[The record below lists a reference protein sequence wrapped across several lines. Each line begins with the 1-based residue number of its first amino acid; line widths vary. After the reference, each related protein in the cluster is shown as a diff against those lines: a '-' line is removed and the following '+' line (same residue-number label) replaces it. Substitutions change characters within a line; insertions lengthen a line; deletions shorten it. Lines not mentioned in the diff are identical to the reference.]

1 MTDSTLNSARLLIV
15 SSQLAL
21 LRSAWSVRETNPWHM
36 ETVEHSWEAMC
47 RLQSE
52 PDLHL
57 VVLDVSSSEKDGL
70 QLLGWLRRTR
80 PDLPAIV
87 IYFAEDANTKEE
99 AIRLGAREVLT
110 RPVSEHQLEE
120 SIRGVLDSADR
131 HPALEL
137 VNHDVAP
144 IAEEDFLLS
153 VGPLMQQ
160 VRAQA
165 ELLAQSNV
173 PVLILGERGCGKLA
187 VARFIHKL
195 SVYSG
200 FRFSRV
206 NCAAMPKEMLEAE
219 LFGRSSV
226 RHDSQ
231 GSQGLMENANP
242 GTLLLEEL
250 AEMPL
255 PIQGKLL
262 RVLQDMQAGHTDGGE
277 VPSRIVA
284 TSSADL
290 SQAVAK
296 KSLQEDLYYLFRTF
310 TIHVPSLRQRK
321 DEIEALLRYT
331 MHSFAKRYG
340 LPAREFTQKTL
351 DASINYSWP
360 GNLPE
365 MQGFVKRYLVAG
377 EARLNC
383 AEPFSSRN
391 SARTSAPWAQSAAE
405 VPPHSARR
413 ASLEDPTSLKSLIE
427 GIKSDAEKKA
437 IAVTLEKTGG
447 NRRAAAR
454 LLRVSYR
461 TLLYKVERYQIGASK
476 SKSDSPAHVAT
487 DEKPKSTPAGSPSG
501 LHLAHSK

>member
-1 MTDSTLNSARLLIV
+1 MTEKNPKSPRLLIV
-15 SSQLAL
+15 SSQLAV
-21 LRSAWSVRETNPWHM
+21 LRSAWSAKETNPWDM
-36 ETVEHSWEAMC
+36 ETVEHSWEAMR
-47 RLQSE
+47 RLQAE

-57 VVLDVSSSEKDGL
+57 VVLDVPSFEKDGL

-80 PDLPAIV
+80 PDFPAVV
-87 IYFAEDANTKEE
+87 IYSQEDANTKEE
-99 AIRLGAREVLT
+99 AIRLGAKEVLS
-110 RPVSEHQLEE
+110 RPVSGNKLEE
-120 SIRGVLDSADR
+120 SIRGVLGSADR
-131 HPALEL
+131 HPVLEI
-137 VNHDVAP
+137 VGHDASPV
-144 IAEEDFLLS
+144 AEEDFLLS

-200 FRFSRV
+200 FRFHRI

-219 LFGRSSV
+219 MFGGKFV
-226 RHDSQ
+226 RDDHQ
-231 GSQGLMENANP
+231 ANPRLMDNANP
-242 GTLLLEEL
+242 GTLLLEEIG
-250 AEMPL
+250 EMPL
-255 PIQGKLL
+255 SVQGKLL
-262 RVLQDMQAGHTDGGE
+262 RVLQNSQTGHADGGE
-277 VPSRIVA
+277 VPSRLIA

-290 SQAVAK
+290 SQAVTK
-296 KSLQEDLYYLFRTF
+296 KNLREDFYHLFRTF
-310 TIHVPSLRQRK
+310 TIQVPPLRQRK
-321 DEIEALLRYT
+321 DEIEPLLRYT

-340 LPAREFTQKTL
+340 LPAREFTQETL
-351 DASINYSWP
+351 DASIHYSWP

-377 EARLNC
+377 EAGLNC
-383 AEPFSSRN
+383 TEPFSSRA
-391 SARTSAPWAQSAAE
+391 SARTPAPWSPLAAE
-405 VPPHSARR
+405 VPAHNTRR
-413 ASLEDPTSLKSLIE
+413 ASLEDPASLKSLIE
-427 GIKSDAEKKA
+427 GIKSEAEKKA

-476 SKSDSPAHVAT
+476 SKSDSPSHAAN
-487 DEKPKSTPAGSPSG
+487 DDKQKSTLAGSPSG
-501 LHLAHSK
+501 LHLARVK

>member
-1 MTDSTLNSARLLIV
+1 MTESPLNSARLLIV

-36 ETVEHSWEAMC
+36 ETVEHSWEAIR

-57 VVLDVSSSEKDGL
+57 VVLDVSSSEKDCL

-87 IYFAEDANTKEE
+87 IYSPEDANTKEE
-99 AIRLGAREVLT
+99 AIRLGAKEVLT
-110 RPVSEHQLEE
+110 RPVSEYQLEE

-131 HPALEL
+131 HPALEI
-137 VNHDVAP
+137 VRHDVAP

-200 FRFSRV
+200 FRFYKV

-219 LFGRSSV
+219 LFGRNTDSSGNQ
-226 RHDSQ
+226 R
-231 GSQGLMENANP
+231 LMDNTNP
-242 GTLLLEEL
+242 GTLLLEEI

-255 PIQGKLL
+255 PIQERLL
-262 RVLQDMQAGHTDGGE
+262 RVLQNMQTGHTDGGE
-277 VPSRIVA
+277 VPSRIIA

-290 SQAVAK
+290 LQAVAK
-296 KSLQEDLYYLFRTF
+296 KILREDLYHLFRTF
-310 TIHVPSLRQRK
+310 TIHVPSLRQRR
-321 DEIEALLRYT
+321 DGIEALLRYT

-340 LPAREFTQKTL
+340 LPAREFAQETL

-377 EARLNC
+377 EAGLNC

-391 SARTSAPWAQSAAE
+391 SARTPVPWAQSSAE
-405 VPPHSARR
+405 VPPHGARR
-413 ASLEDPTSLKSLIE
+413 ASLEDPTSLKSFIE

-476 SKSDSPAHVAT
+476 SKSASPAHAAS
-487 DEKPKSTPAGSPSG
+487 DEKQKSTPGGSPSG
-501 LHLAHSK
+501 LHLARLK

>member
-1 MTDSTLNSARLLIV
+1 MTESTTNTPRLLIV

-21 LRSAWSVRETNPWHM
+21 LRSAWSIREANPWDM
-36 ETVEHSWEAMC
+36 ESVEHSWEAMR

-52 PDLHL
+52 PSLHL
-57 VVLDVSSSEKDGL
+57 VVLDVSSSDKDCL

-87 IYFAEDANTKEE
+87 IYSPEDENTKEE
-99 AIRLGAREVLT
+99 AMRLGAKEVSP
-110 RPVSEHQLEE
+110 RPVSEHALQE
-120 SIRGVLDSADR
+120 SIRAVLSSTDR
-131 HPALEL
+131 HPRLEI
-137 VNHDVAP
+137 VRDDVAP
-144 IAEEDFLLS
+144 ITEEDFLLS

-200 FRFSRV
+200 FRFHRV

-219 LFGRSSV
+219 LFGRNSGP
-226 RHDSQ
+226 HDGQ
-231 GSQGLMENANP
+231 GNQRLMDHANP
-242 GTLLLEEL
+242 GTLLLEEIG
-250 AEMPL
+250 EMPL
-255 PIQGKLL
+255 SSQGKLL
-262 RVLQDMQAGHTDGGE
+262 RALQSMRTIHTE
-277 VPSRIVA
+277 NAVSSRLIA
-284 TSSADL
+284 TSSVDL
-290 SQAVAK
+290 SQAMAK
-296 KSLQEDLYYLFRTF
+296 KTLREDVYHLFRPF
-310 TIHVPSLRQRK
+310 TVHVPSLRQRK
-321 DEIEALLRYT
+321 DEIEALLLYT
-331 MHSFAKRYG
+331 MHSFARQYG
-340 LPAREFTQKTL
+340 LPAREFTQETL
-351 DASINYSWP
+351 EASIRYSWP

-377 EARLNC
+377 QAGLNC
-383 AEPFSSRN
+383 AEPFSSRT
-391 SARTSAPWAQSAAE
+391 SSRTPAPWTTSAAE
-405 VPPHSARR
+405 VPSHSARR
-413 ASLEDPTSLKSLIE
+413 ARLEDPTSLKSFIE

-476 SKSDSPAHVAT
+476 SKSNSPTRAAN
-487 DEKPKSTPAGSPSG
+487 DEKPTSPLPGSPSG
-501 LHLAHSK
+501 LHLARLK

>member
-1 MTDSTLNSARLLIV
+1 MTENTPKSTRLLII

-21 LRSAWSVRETNPWHM
+21 LRSAWSVRETNPWGM
-36 ETVEHSWEAMC
+36 ETVEHSWEAMR

-52 PDLHL
+52 PDVHL
-57 VVLDVSSSEKDGL
+57 VVVDVSSDEKDCL
-70 QLLGWLRRTR
+70 QLLVWLRRTR

-87 IYFAEDANTKEE
+87 IYTAEDVKAKEE
-99 AIRLGAREVLT
+99 AIRLGAKEVLA
-110 RPVSEHQLEE
+110 RPVTEHTLEE
-120 SIRGVLDSADR
+120 SIRRALGSAGR

-137 VNHDVAP
+137 VRENVDP

-200 FRFSRV
+200 FRFHRV

-219 LFGRSSV
+219 LFGGKSGW
-226 RHDSQ
+226 HDDHANPR
-231 GSQGLMENANP
+231 LMDNANP
-242 GTLLLEEL
+242 GTVLLEEIG
-250 AEMPL
+250 ETPL
-255 PIQGKLL
+255 SIQGKLL
-262 RVLQDMQAGHTDGGE
+262 GVLQNVQTVPMDGRE
-277 VPSRIVA
+277 VPSRLIA

-290 SQAVAK
+290 AQAVNRR
-296 KSLQEDLYYLFRTF
+296 SLREDLYHLFRGF

-331 MHSFAKRYG
+331 MHAFAKRYG
-340 LPAREFTQKTL
+340 LPAREFTQETL
-351 DASINYSWP
+351 DACLRYSWP
-360 GNLPE
+360 GNLSE

-377 EARLNC
+377 EAGLNC
-383 AEPFSSRN
+383 AEPFSSRIN
-391 SARTSAPWAQSAAE
+391 VRTPAPWTGLAAE
-405 VPPHSARR
+405 VSTHSVTGANR
-413 ASLEDPTSLKSLIE
+413 EDPTSLKSLIE
-427 GIKSDAEKKA
+427 SIKSDAERKA

-461 TLLYKVERYQIGASK
+461 TLLYKVERYQIDPSK
-476 SKSDSPAHVAT
+476 SKSEASAHAT
-487 DEKPKSTPAGSPSG
+487 NDEKQKATLSGSPSG
-501 LHLAHSK
+501 LHLARSK